1 MKIKIKEIILD
12 SLKDF
17 DPRFLRHNPVMFVT
31 ELAFIVSIIAAII
44 PGYFGLPVTLTYR
57 EFYVAVI
64 VLLFLTVFAS
74 NVSTAISEGKSKAIT
89 DSLRA
94 LKRNTPAKKVDGKKI
109 IEVNSS
115 DLKRGDVVIVEANDI
130 IPTDGE
136 VIDGT
141 GYVNE
146 SSVTGE
152 SRPVRKIL
160 GDSVT
165 GSTVLL
171 TDKIKVL
178 VTANEGETFIDQM
191 ISIVQTAERE
201 KTPNEISLQVLLS
214 GITLIFMIVTA
225 ALFAVS
231 GFAGVKPD
239 LIILIV
245 LLVALIPTTIGGLI
259 PAIGISA
266 INKISSHNII
276 AKSGKAVENAGDID
290 TIILDKTGT
299 ITVGE
304 RGAVKFYPNQGVDYK
319 KFVKYCAM
327 ASLQDR
333 TKEGMSIVKLAE
345 KEGIKISESNLKSF
359 KFIPFSSDT
368 KFSGINGKKEE
379 IMKGSYNALRSLYDL
394 SDKYI
399 DSICKDI
406 SLRGSTALTVT
417 RNKKF
422 IGVIELSDILK
433 PGIRQRLERLKSMNI
448 KPIMCTGDDEIT
460 AKYICSQIGITDY
473 IANSKPMDKYDV
485 VVKEKE
491 QQRMVAMVGD
501 GTNDAPAL
509 AKADVGMAMN
519 SGTAAAKEAANM
531 VDLENDP
538 TKLMD
543 VIFLGK
549 QILITRGSLTTFSI
563 ANDLSK
569 YFVIVPAIFAAFSS
583 LDFLNLLDLTNPIVA
598 ITSALIF
605 NTVILIAL
613 IPLALR
619 GVRYKPSS
627 VNELLRRNVLIYG
640 FGGVILPFIAIK
652 VIYMILIAGGVVW

>member
-1 MKIKIKEIILD
+1 
-12 SLKDF
+12 
-17 DPRFLRHNPVMFVT
+17 
-31 ELAFIVSIIAAII
+31 
-44 PGYFGLPVTLTYR
+44 
-57 EFYVAVI
+57 
-64 VLLFLTVFAS
+64 
-74 NVSTAISEGKSKAIT
+74 
-89 DSLRA
+89 
-94 LKRNTPAKKVDGKKI
+94 
-109 IEVNSS
+109 
-115 DLKRGDVVIVEANDI
+115 
-130 IPTDGE
+130 
-136 VIDGT
+136 
-141 GYVNE
+141 
-146 SSVTGE
+146 
-152 SRPVRKIL
+152 
-160 GDSVT
+160 
-165 GSTVLL
+165 
-171 TDKIKVL
+171 
-178 VTANEGETFIDQM
+178 
-191 ISIVQTAERE
+191 
-201 KTPNEISLQVLLS
+201 
-214 GITLIFMIVTA
+214 
-225 ALFAVS
+225 
-231 GFAGVKPD
+231 
-239 LIILIV
+239 
-245 LLVALIPTTIGGLI
+245 
-259 PAIGISA
+259 
-266 INKISSHNII
+266 
-276 AKSGKAVENAGDID
+276 
-290 TIILDKTGT
+290 
-299 ITVGE
+299 
-304 RGAVKFYPNQGVDYK
+304 
-319 KFVKYCAM
+319 M
-327 ASLQDR
+327 ASFQDR
-333 TKEGMSIVKLAE
+333 NKEGMSILKLAE

-368 KFSGINGKKEE
+368 KFSGIKGNKEE

-406 SLRGSTALTVT
+406 SLRGGTALTVT

-473 IANSKPMDKYDV
+473 IANSKPMDKYNV

-605 NTVILIAL
+605 NTVILIVL

-640 FGGVILPFIAIK
+640 LGGVILPFIAIK
-652 VIYMILIAGGVVW
+652 VIYMIMIASGAVW